1 MEQKDLNWDEIKEK
15 LEKAV
20 KLEKNSDDLSINI
33 IILESNIEEN
43 QKIWGMLEGED
54 EMKRG
59 LAQFLGKKEPLDCDI
74 EINQEEKTM
83 LLKFRNKED
92 FKKVYNL
99 LNDLFFGDYLKKMFE
114 ALMGAFGQSFGD
126 FNPDGFNP

>member
-1 MEQKDLNWDEIKEK
+1 MAQKDFNWDEIKEK
-15 LEKAV
+15 LEKSI
-20 KLEKNSDDLSINI
+20 KLEQFKDDLSVKITV
-33 IILESNIEEN
+33 LESEIEEN
-43 QKIWGMLEGED
+43 QMVGGILKGED
-54 EMKRG
+54 EMKQG

-74 EINQEEKTM
+74 DINQEEKTM
-83 LLKFRNKED
+83 LLKFRNKKD

-99 LNDLFFGDYLKKMFE
+99 LNDLFFGDYLKKMIE